1 MPVTR
6 ATHTRGTGGGQT
18 NTIRS
23 NCEVRP
29 VRVSRVCPGQLVPAP
44 PGVFLPVTD
53 FHFVCPLSLVRL
65 DKRPGGI
72 SRRDPAILCISAARA
87 RTPTLNK
94 AECAAE

>member
-18 NTIRS
+18 NTILS

-29 VRVSRVCPGQLVPAP
+29 VCVSRDVSRPIGPGSPL
-44 PGVFLPVTD
+44 LVTD

-65 DKRPGGI
+65 EKRPGGI
-72 SRRDPAILCISAARA
+72 SRRDPAILCISAALA
-87 RTPTLNK
+87 RTPTLNNK